1 MCKWDVRSRL
11 AVHQLAH
18 AGLARCGGGRWSVVA
33 KAEAVSSHIVQHQS
47 AAAVA
52 PLTDRQRPLTT
63 SSTGQRPSPT
73 APPQATDQKAG
84 VRILPG
90 VPMTSQV
97 RSGQVTYASLAAAL
111 PVSFALILAV
121 LASSAAVSEPSGVAV
136 HVAWIEIAA
145 QVQRRSN
152 AGVSHDLLE
161 HLRRVLGVAP
171 VSSGQAVTLAPSYA
185 DRPLGS
191 YW

>member
-1 MCKWDVRSRL
+1 
-11 AVHQLAH
+11 
-18 AGLARCGGGRWSVVA
+18 
-33 KAEAVSSHIVQHQS
+33 
-47 AAAVA
+47 
-52 PLTDRQRPLTT
+52 
-63 SSTGQRPSPT
+63 
-73 APPQATDQKAG
+73 
-84 VRILPG
+84 
-90 VPMTSQV
+90 
-97 RSGQVTYASLAAAL
+97 VTYASLAAAL
-111 PVSFALILAV
+111 PVSFAPILAV

-136 HVAWIEIAA
+136 HVAWIEIAV

-171 VSSGQAVTLAPSYA
+171 VSSGQAVTLVPSYA